1 MAAVEIL
8 ENMTLEMHNVLS
20 FRGKMTQQE
29 LVAKSQEIDQLMKA
43 NGVSKAAP
51 TATTTFSVEPGG
63 IMDIEVLI
71 PLDKTFNVPGGF
83 AIKPKILITNALMI
97 KHRGHP
103 SGLENTVNA
112 LNNYIISNHL
122 VPITTG
128 YNVTVKDANTPL
140 GIDNM
145 EVEIYVGIS
154 PNIL

>member
-1 MAAVEIL
+1 MNIQEH
-8 ENMTLEMHNVLS
+8 MTLEMHNVLS

-29 LVAKSQEIDQLMKA
+29 LAAKSQEIDQLIKT
-43 NGVSKAAP
+43 NGASKSAP

-63 IMDIEVLI
+63 IMDIEILI
-71 PLDKTFNVPGGF
+71 PLDKTFDVPSGF

-97 KHRGHP
+97 KHSGHP
-103 SGLENTVNA
+103 SGLENTINE
-112 LNNYIISNHL
+112 LNNYIMSNHL

-128 YNVTVKDANTPL
+128 YNVTVKDAKTPL
-140 GIDNM
+140 ELDNM